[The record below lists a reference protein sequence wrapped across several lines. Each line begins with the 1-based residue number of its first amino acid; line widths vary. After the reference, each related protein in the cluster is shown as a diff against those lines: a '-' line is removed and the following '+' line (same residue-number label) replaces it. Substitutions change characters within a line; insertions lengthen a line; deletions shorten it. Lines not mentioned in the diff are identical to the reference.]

1 MRVPNRIRKDLTVSD
16 QTAEESVGGLTA
28 AVGSTNGALVAG
40 FGLIAVGSVVAAN
53 CLSRCLLLRHDDPG
67 GWISSRQNSASV
79 IRTKSWLHTLCSAG
93 GVRRLARVV
102 RTSWAV
108 RGS

>member
-67 GWISSRQNSASV
+67 GWISAARTRHRSSV
-79 IRTKSWLHTLCSAG
+79 PSPGCIHS
-93 GVRRLARVV
+93 VVLAEFVV
-102 RTSWAV
+102 
-108 RGS
+108 